1 MVQPSSAFAEG
12 SKRPVEFRV
21 TTGSMFINE
30 IEIVGL
36 VTVLVS
42 VFFVGY
48 ELRQAN
54 KIARVE
60 TEWQLMNT
68 YASWDEAIISCPECF
83 IQSASAFSST
93 TEYMRVQSII
103 YRAINA
109 WQAGEIGYDE
119 GLLSQRTFNLFY
131 RDANIFINQAKE
143 DVICIYV
150 SIGQKVGK
158 VAQTYGILEQN
169 GAMGHTIIVAAN
181 ASDPAPMQF
190 LAPYTGCA
198 LGEFFMHQGKDVL
211 IVYDDLSKHSWAY
224 RQMSLILKRPPGR
237 EAYPCLLYTSD
248 AADE

>member
-1 MVQPSSAFAEG
+1 MIDHTNSVTKKPSLF
-12 SKRPVEFRV
+12 
-21 TTGSMFINE
+21 
-30 IEIVGL
+30 EIVGL

-143 DVICIYV
+143 AGTLALWKQTLDENPDWTD
-150 SIGQKVGK
+150 SIVFQHL
-158 VAQTYGILEQN
+158 YDLIS
-169 GAMGHTIIVAAN
+169 N
-181 ASDPAPMQF
+181 AESVD
-190 LAPYTGCA
+190 
-198 LGEFFMHQGKDVL
+198 
-211 IVYDDLSKHSWAY
+211 
-224 RQMSLILKRPPGR
+224 
-237 EAYPCLLYTSD
+237 
-248 AADE
+248 